1 MKQSS
6 FSLAGGHS
14 DDPAPQVVRAL
25 IAIAAVT
32 CLATLAALLF
42 VTRVQLPG
50 AFVGGLISAFVF
62 AALVGIATAIA
73 QRGHVQAAVALTLG
87 AMLLGVTLFAWLSNL
102 GIHTLML
109 GAFGLTVLV
118 AGVVM
123 SIRAAVGFAL
133 ACVVS
138 LVGMY
143 FGELQGWLPGP
154 QLATQVPS
162 MSRLVTHLLLMSVS
176 LMFAWLLARIVRGSL
191 EGSRRQEE
199 RFRALFVR
207 SPLASVIHRGW
218 RIELANDAA
227 ARLFGFDSTQAM
239 TGLELS
245 TFDDSAQRGT
255 RGAFSAAAENLAVGE
270 TLRSPEL
277 RLRCRDGQQRIVD
290 VEVMR
295 IQQPNGPANLSVYL
309 DLTDRK
315 HAETQLAHSEAL
327 LSRVFEA
334 SVDSIMVASVSSG
347 RIELVNQRFS
357 DLIGIPAADAVDRT
371 TIELGMWSNNS
382 DREQFVAQ
390 LRQGGQV
397 RDYPVRMRRSNGEVR
412 SVHVSASVFQHD
424 GEAHSVSIVR
434 DVTQIERDR
443 LEQAAILDNAS
454 VGIAFT
460 RNRRFE
466 LANARFEE
474 MFGWPRGLIHGQP
487 GDVVWPS
494 AADYDEIGHLAG
506 PSLARG
512 DAVEFERQ
520 VRRRDG
526 SLFWCFL
533 RGRAVDSLNPADG
546 GTIWI
551 AEDITQRRAADAALA
566 AAKEAAEAASRAKSM
581 FLANTSHEIRT
592 PLNGVLGLARL
603 ALEPGVDPEVR
614 CDYLRRIY
622 DSAETL
628 SAIITDILDLSK
640 IEAGKLTLETTV
652 FDLHALLN
660 SVFTGYRDVARA
672 KGLGFDLAIAGTVT
686 RHVAGDP
693 VRVRQILSNFVS
705 NAIKF
710 TTHGQ
715 VVIDVRR
722 SGDGLVRFTVSDTG
736 IGIDAATRMRLFSP
750 FTQADASTTRRFGGT
765 GLGLSICR
773 QLAELMGGRV
783 GLDSEAGAG
792 STFHVDLPLAA
803 ATTPVV
809 ASETGLDAESD
820 LTGLRMLVVEDNP
833 VNMLIVDTLL
843 KSWGVVVEQA
853 TDGSQAIAAVDRA
866 GGFAAV
872 LMDVHMPIMSGH
884 EATRELRKRYAKED
898 LPIVALTAAALA
910 SEQAQSLA
918 LGMNDFVS
926 KPFDAKRLLNVLL
939 QVTAHRRKSIARA

>member
-6 FSLAGGHS
+6 ISLASGHAH
-14 DDPAPQVVRAL
+14 DLAPQVVRAL

-32 CLATLAALLF
+32 CVASLAALLF
-42 VTRVQLPG
+42 VTRVQQPG

-62 AALVGIATAIA
+62 AALVGMATAIA
-73 QRGHVQAAVALTLG
+73 RRGHVQVAVTLTLG
-87 AMLLGVTLFAWLSNL
+87 AMVFAVTLFAWLSKL
-102 GIHTLML
+102 GIHLLML
-109 GAFGLTVLV
+109 GAFGLTVVV
-118 AGVVM
+118 AGVVIGM
-123 SIRAAVGFAL
+123 RAAICFAL

-138 LVGMY
+138 LLGMY
-143 FGELQGWLPGP
+143 FGELHGWLPGP
-154 QLATQVPS
+154 QIAIQVPS
-162 MSRLVTHLLLMSVS
+162 TARLVTHLLLIFVA
-176 LMFAWLLARIVRGSL
+176 LMFGWLLAGIVRGSL
-191 EGSRRQEE
+191 ERSRRQEE

-207 SPLASVIHRGW
+207 SPLASVIHRCG

-227 ARLFGFDSTQAM
+227 ARLFGFDSPQAM
-239 TGLELS
+239 TSLELS
-245 TFDDSAQRGT
+245 TFDDSAQPGT
-255 RGAFSAAAENLAVGE
+255 TGAFSAAAENLAVGE

-277 RLRCRDGQQRIVD
+277 RLRCHDGKQRIVD

-295 IQQPNGPANLSVYL
+295 IQQPDGPASVSVYL
-309 DLTDRK
+309 DLTERK
-315 HAETQLAHSEAL
+315 HSETQLAHSEAL

-347 RIELVNQRFS
+347 RVGLVNQRFS
-357 DLIGIPAADAVDRT
+357 DLIGIPAAQAVDRT
-371 TIELGMWSNNS
+371 TTELGIWSNNS

-397 RDYPVRMRRSNGEVR
+397 RDYPVRMRRSDGEVR

-434 DVTQIERDR
+434 DVTQVERDR

-460 RNRRFE
+460 CNRRFE

-494 AADYDEIGHLAG
+494 AGDYDEIGRLAG

-533 RGRAVDSLNPADG
+533 RGRAVDSRNPADG

-551 AEDITQRRAADAALA
+551 AEDVTQRRTADAALA

-614 CDYLRRIY
+614 GDYLRRIY

-652 FDLHALLN
+652 FDLHALID
-660 SVFTGYRDVARA
+660 SVFIGYRDLACA
-672 KGLGFDLAIAGTVT
+672 KGLAFDLAIAQTVT

-710 TTHGQ
+710 TTHGR

-736 IGIDAATRMRLFSP
+736 IGIDAVTRMRLFSP
-750 FTQADASTTRRFGGT
+750 FSQADASTTRRFGGT

-792 STFHVDLPLAA
+792 RTFHVDLPLAA

-809 ASETGLDAESD
+809 SSETALDDEGD
-820 LTGLRMLVVEDNP
+820 LAGLRMLVVEDNP

-866 GGFAAV
+866 GGLAAV
-872 LMDVHMPIMSGH
+872 LMDVHMPVMSGH
-884 EATRELRKRYAKED
+884 EATRELRKRYTKED